1 MKAVNILTLCLAMGI
16 SMCDDASASDGP
28 LGVIGDEGFQL
39 LERLFEYDDDV
50 PLDALVLESRDLT
63 HGKRHK
69 ILYSGLWRS
78 RVPAYLEIPHD
89 VGPPYPC
96 VVLFHKLTDSKEQW
110 WPMIDSL
117 EGRHRD
123 RLVSEGMAV
132 FAMDMPLHGD
142 RLAENEF
149 ENPRNLIEKEL
160 RQRYREL
167 FIQAIQENRRGLDYL
182 MARGD
187 IDSTRVGVLGYGLG
201 ASMALC
207 MAAVDP
213 RVKAGVAAAPPTE
226 PDPLSV
232 RAIQNYAGRLRDQP
246 FLLQTGTFD
255 PWTTP
260 EATKQLYELLDT
272 PTKKLK
278 EYHSDHRLP
287 IWYINDSVDWLVT
300 YVK

>member
-1 MKAVNILTLCLAMGI
+1 MKSVNILTLCLAMGI

-132 FAMDMPLHGD
+132 FAIGGGAGKQMQLRARHLGRNPLGPEVQKPTQRAQRIGREHS
-142 RLAENEF
+142 
-149 ENPRNLIEKEL
+149 L
-160 RQRYREL
+160 RWW
-167 FIQAIQENRRGLDYL
+167 
-182 MARGD
+182 
-187 IDSTRVGVLGYGLG
+187 RVGCWLGF
-201 ASMALC
+201 AE
-207 MAAVDP
+207 
-213 RVKAGVAAAPPTE
+213 RI
-226 PDPLSV
+226 
-232 RAIQNYAGRLRDQP
+232 R
-246 FLLQTGTFD
+246 
-255 PWTTP
+255 
-260 EATKQLYELLDT
+260 
-272 PTKKLK
+272 
-278 EYHSDHRLP
+278 
-287 IWYINDSVDWLVT
+287 
-300 YVK
+300 

>member
-1 MKAVNILTLCLAMGI
+1 
-16 SMCDDASASDGP
+16 
-28 LGVIGDEGFQL
+28 
-39 LERLFEYDDDV
+39 
-50 PLDALVLESRDLT
+50 
-63 HGKRHK
+63 
-69 ILYSGLWRS
+69 
-78 RVPAYLEIPHD
+78 
-89 VGPPYPC
+89 
-96 VVLFHKLTDSKEQW
+96 
-110 WPMIDSL
+110 MI
-117 EGRHRD
+117 
-123 RLVSEGMAV
+123 

-187 IDSTRVGVLGYGLG
+187 IDSTRVGILGYGLG

-207 MAAVDP
+207 MAVLDP
-213 RVKAGVAAAPPTE
+213 RVKAGVAAAAPTE
-226 PDPLSV
+226 PDQLSV

-260 EATKQLYELLDT
+260 EATKQLLRAPGHTDERAEGVPQRPPPPHMVYQ
-272 PTKKLK
+272 
-278 EYHSDHRLP
+278 
-287 IWYINDSVDWLVT
+287 
-300 YVK
+300 